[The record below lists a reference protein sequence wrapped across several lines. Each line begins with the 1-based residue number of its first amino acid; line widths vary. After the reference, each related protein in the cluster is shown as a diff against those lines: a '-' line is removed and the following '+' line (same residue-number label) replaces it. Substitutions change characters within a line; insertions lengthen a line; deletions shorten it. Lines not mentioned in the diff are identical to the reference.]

1 MGLILSSLARS
12 FEASSHS
19 FEIVLGGAGAVC
31 SQGKKN
37 KTQFESFKQERDGT
51 RTDRAYTTVDQ
62 SSAGDKDT
70 DASSDFD
77 SGSGWVNR
85 CAWTMWTKSNIIR

>member
-31 SQGKKN
+31 SQGEKKL
-37 KTQFESFKQERDGT
+37 SHLRERETGGGQQ
-51 RTDRAYTTVDQ
+51 RTDRADTTVDQ
-62 SSAGDKDT
+62 PSAGDQDT

-77 SGSGWVNR
+77 SGARWVNR
-85 CAWTMWTKSNIIR
+85 CTWTMRSKSNIIR